1 MSRMKGHKAMK
12 KLLVCTVLFSFAGA
26 VRAASCI
33 ISGSVERNCA
43 SEAYAIAP
51 ALESRVADETFAR
64 LPSFEARCDSEELA
78 TLSEFNS
85 RRRDAFVFTIR

>member
-1 MSRMKGHKAMK
+1 ML
-12 KLLVCTVLFSFAGA
+12 KLALLGCLALMAATP

-33 ISGSVERNCA
+33 TSGSLERNCA

-85 RRRDAFVFTIR
+85 GRREAFVFTIR